1 MIDTFIA
8 FTFLL
13 VAVNVL
19 LTVALIRL
27 VAKLVET
34 ANDATLF
41 MSGIR
46 TVQVSLIEK
55 STETENENENELRLN

>member
-1 MIDTFIA
+1 MSSTFIA

-13 VAVNVL
+13 VTVNLL

-27 VAKLVET
+27 VTKLMET
-34 ANDATLF
+34 ANDAARF

-46 TVQVSLIEK
+46 TVEISLIEK
-55 STETENENENELRLN
+55 GTETENENELRLN

>member
-13 VAVNVL
+13 VTVNLL

-27 VAKLVET
+27 VAKLMET

-55 STETENENENELRLN
+55 STETENENELRLN

>member
-13 VAVNVL
+13 VTVNLL

-55 STETENENENELRLN
+55 STETENENELRLN

>member
-55 STETENENENELRLN
+55 STETENENELRLN

>member
-1 MIDTFIA
+1 MSSTFIA
-8 FTFLL
+8 FTLLL
-13 VAVNVL
+13 VTVNLL

-27 VAKLVET
+27 VAKLMET

-55 STETENENENELRLN
+55 STETENENELRLN